1 MPTEYKKV
9 LTKMFA
15 KDETSENYQRGN

>member
-9 LTKMFA
+9 LMDMYSTK
-15 KDETSENYQRGN
+15 ETSKDSVKG